1 MEDKII
7 EKKEEKIGLSKYRF
21 IIVIIYCMENFSNA
35 VHWVTYASCAKNFSK
50 FYNLSSFKVDIFS
63 MIYMIVYPIV
73 CVPESH
79 IIDNI
84 NLRLGLSIAGILT
97 ILGSLL
103 KCFININIIYAY
115 IGQFLIAIFQPA
127 ILNSPAKIASTWF
140 DEKNR
145 IIITSICCASNT
157 IGIMFGYLVHTF
169 VFDDNIT
176 SEKIF
181 KVNFEKY
188 AFVEFIGTFIFCFP
202 LLIFMRNKPKIPPSK
217 SQDKY
222 VSPPVTQS
230 LKLLFSN
237 RNFLKLLISTTCIVG
252 FFNIFGTIIN
262 EFLFLYNINDEQT
275 TLIAAISNISG
286 ILGSLIIGKIIDKN
300 KKYKFTMILLNIFGI
315 IFLSTAT
322 ILLEFIDDKYH
333 FYISIICYTLVIIA
347 CVPFYTTG
355 MDFVCELTYPV
366 GESISEGLIMS
377 SNQISGIIG
386 IVIWNIFKVQ
396 FPQYKFLTNI
406 MFIIMF
412 LISLVSLSIMEVN
425 LVRTKKDKGEDDEE
439 TNIKDNEDK
448 NEVNFEKNEKENII
462 KNKEENIEINIEY
475 KQI

>member
-1 MEDKII
+1 
-7 EKKEEKIGLSKYRF
+7 
-21 IIVIIYCMENFSNA
+21 
-35 VHWVTYASCAKNFSK
+35 
-50 FYNLSSFKVDIFS
+50 
-63 MIYMIVYPIV
+63 
-73 CVPESH
+73 
-79 IIDNI
+79 
-84 NLRLGLSIAGILT
+84 
-97 ILGSLL
+97 
-103 KCFININIIYAY
+103 
-115 IGQFLIAIFQPA
+115 
-127 ILNSPAKIASTWF
+127 
-140 DEKNR
+140 
-145 IIITSICCASNT
+145 
-157 IGIMFGYLVHTF
+157 
-169 VFDDNIT
+169 
-176 SEKIF
+176 
-181 KVNFEKY
+181 
-188 AFVEFIGTFIFCFP
+188 
-202 LLIFMRNKPKIPPSK
+202 MRNKPKIPPSK

-237 RNFLKLLISTTCIVG
+237 WNFIKLLISTTCIVG

-300 KKYKFTMILLNIFGI
+300 KKYKFTMILLNILGI
-315 IFLSTAT
+315 LFLCTAT

-462 KNKEENIEINIEY
+462 KNKEENIEINEEY

>member
-84 NLRLGLSIAGILT
+84 NLRLGLSIAGTLT
-97 ILGSLL
+97 ILGSFL

-169 VFDDNIT
+169 VFEDNIT

-202 LLIFMRNKPKIPPSK
+202 LIFMRNKPKIPPSK
-217 SQDKY
+217 S
-222 VSPPVTQS
+222 
-230 LKLLFSN
+230 
-237 RNFLKLLISTTCIVG
+237 
-252 FFNIFGTIIN
+252 
-262 EFLFLYNINDEQT
+262 
-275 TLIAAISNISG
+275 
-286 ILGSLIIGKIIDKN
+286 
-300 KKYKFTMILLNIFGI
+300 
-315 IFLSTAT
+315 
-322 ILLEFIDDKYH
+322 
-333 FYISIICYTLVIIA
+333 
-347 CVPFYTTG
+347 
-355 MDFVCELTYPV
+355 
-366 GESISEGLIMS
+366 
-377 SNQISGIIG
+377 
-386 IVIWNIFKVQ
+386 
-396 FPQYKFLTNI
+396 
-406 MFIIMF
+406 
-412 LISLVSLSIMEVN
+412 
-425 LVRTKKDKGEDDEE
+425 
-439 TNIKDNEDK
+439 
-448 NEVNFEKNEKENII
+448 
-462 KNKEENIEINIEY
+462 
-475 KQI
+475 